1 MRKKSYEILFED
13 EEIIVINKA
22 SGAYTIEPRHKTDDP
37 IIYEEIKK
45 TTGDLF
51 TVHRLDKD
59 TSGLIVF
66 AKTARS
72 HKILSEQFRENK
84 IEKTYY
90 AFVEGNLDLEDSVYL
105 IDIPI
110 LVTPGRYQVQISERG
125 KPSQTKIRIVE
136 SYKNYTLIEAKL
148 ITGRTHQIRAHMQY
162 LGYPLIVDKLYG
174 HKKELF
180 LSEIKRKYKH
190 KGDSPERPLIKRQT
204 LHSRTLSF
212 IHPSTNEKLSFEAP
226 LPKDLKALRNQLRKN
241 S

>member
-1 MRKKSYEILFED
+1 MRRNSYDKIFED
-13 EEIIVINKA
+13 DELIVVSKA
-22 SGAYTIEPRHKTDDP
+22 SGVYSIEPRHKTDDP
-37 IIYEEIKK
+37 ILYEELKK
-45 TTGDLF
+45 ITPELF

-59 TSGLIVF
+59 TSGLIIY
-66 AKTARS
+66 AKTAES
-72 HKILSEQFRENK
+72 HKNLSEQFHENK

-90 AFVEGNLDLEDSVYL
+90 AFVDGNLDLEGGVYL

-110 LVTPGRYQVQISERG
+110 LVTPGRYQVQISDRG

-174 HKKELF
+174 HKKELY
-180 LSEIKRKYKH
+180 LSEIKRKYRH

-204 LHSRTLSF
+204 LHSRTLTF
-212 IHPSTNEKLSFEAP
+212 YHPVTNKKISLEAP

-241 S
+241 R